1 MAVER
6 DARSLLEGLETTHG
20 QVGRLLADLP
30 VDAWTLTVPA
40 SPAWT
45 VGDVVSHLAEGE
57 RSALAVATGQP
68 LETTS
73 RGGGGGSGG
82 LKSEASAGAP
92 GTEAKPSGS
101 PPVDKEATGTDIG
114 RWTAAQVA
122 AHAGEAPAARLQAWE
137 AASDAWRWHLAAI
150 EGDGWRQRVPWVLGP
165 VSLRTLAQLRLNE
178 AWLHGRDIAEA
189 VGAGFDADPATLAWM
204 SDLAV
209 RVIPGS
215 LSRRGRAHPGA
226 AIMVR
231 LDGAGEWL
239 VGGAVGERPRPS
251 GEPDLVLEAEPL
263 AFVLRAAG
271 RTSGEPWRASGNQAL
286 AADVAAT
293 VYSLG

>member
-1 MAVER
+1 MER
-6 DARSLLEGLETTHG
+6 DIRSLLEGVETTHG

-30 VDAWTLTVPA
+30 PDAWTATVPA
-40 SPAWT
+40 SPAWS

-57 RSALAVATGQP
+57 RAALAVATGRP
-68 LETTS
+68 LELM
-73 RGGGGGSGG
+73 SGG
-82 LKSEASAGAP
+82 
-92 GTEAKPSGS
+92 
-101 PPVDKEATGTDIG
+101 DATGTDID
-114 RWTAAQVA
+114 RWTAAQVS
-122 AHAGEAPAARLQAWE
+122 AHAGEAPAARLEAWE
-137 AASDAWRWHLAAI
+137 AASDAWRWHLAAV

-165 VSLRTLAQLRLNE
+165 VALRTLAQLRLHE

-189 VGAGFDADPATLAWM
+189 VGAGFEADQATLAWM

-231 LDGAGEWL
+231 LSGAGEWL
-239 VGGAVGERPRPS
+239 VGGAVGERPEPGR
-251 GEPDLVLEAEPL
+251 EPDLVLEAEPL

-271 RTSGEPWRASGNQAL
+271 RARGAPWRASGDQDL
-286 AADVAAT
+286 ASDVGAT
-293 VYSLG
+293 LYSLG

>member
-1 MAVER
+1 MVMAVER
-6 DARSLLEGLETTHG
+6 DVRSLLEGLETTHG

-30 VDAWTLTVPA
+30 TDAWTVMVPA

-57 RSALAVATGQP
+57 RTALAVATGQP
-68 LETTS
+68 LETA
-73 RGGGGGSGG
+73 GGG
-82 LKSEASAGAP
+82 LPA
-92 GTEAKPSGS
+92 
-101 PPVDKEATGTDIG
+101 DKEATGG
-114 RWTAAQVA
+114 RIDQWTAAQVA

-165 VSLRTLAQLRLNE
+165 VSLRTLAQLRLHE

-189 VGAGFDADPATLAWM
+189 VGAGFDTEQATLAWM

-226 AIMVR
+226 AIVVR
-231 LDGAGEWL
+231 LEGAGEWL
-239 VGGAVGERPRPS
+239 VGGAIGERPQTG

-271 RTSGEPWRASGNQAL
+271 RTSGEPWRASGDQAL

>member
-1 MAVER
+1 MAPER
-6 DARSLLEGLETTHG
+6 DVRSLLEGLETTHG

-30 VDAWTLTVPA
+30 TDAWTVTVPA
-40 SPAWT
+40 SPAWA

-57 RSALAVATGQP
+57 RTALAVATG
-68 LETTS
+68 
-73 RGGGGGSGG
+73 G
-82 LKSEASAGAP
+82 AG
-92 GTEAKPSGS
+92 EL
-101 PPVDKEATGTDIG
+101 TGAGIDQ
-114 RWTAAQVA
+114 WTASQVA

-165 VSLRTLAQLRLNE
+165 VSLRTLAQLRLHE

-189 VGAGFDADPATLAWM
+189 VGAGFDADQATLAWM

-215 LSRRGRAHPGA
+215 LSRRGHAHPGA
-226 AIMVR
+226 AILVR
-231 LDGAGEWL
+231 LDGVGEWL
-239 VGGAVGERPRPS
+239 VGGAIGERPQP
-251 GEPDLVLEAEPL
+251 GAEPDLVLEAEPL

-271 RTSGEPWRASGNQAL
+271 RTSGEPWRASGDQAL